1 MGSNNDGKELN
12 NNGAGEVNSDADFGS
27 PINARV
33 PFTNLSQVESDRA
46 IAKTLQQQE
55 RAYMMFKR
63 DRELAEDSLSTSTS
77 YGDGDYEEEEED
89 SDAEDDD
96 YDDEFDV
103 ESHISARR
111 EQIDGETNE
120 RDIERDE
127 AHDMAD
133 RMSALAGINDWE
145 IENLEEL
152 STNYEDTSEDVDPD
166 ELSYEELIAL
176 GEVVGTQSKGLS
188 SNIIS
193 SLPSIVF
200 RPASA
205 NDGNLDQC
213 AICQVDYEEGE
224 ALVNLPCKH
233 AYHLECIN
241 NWFQINK
248 VCPVCNKEVST
259 LNK

>member
-1 MGSNNDGKELN
+1 MHSPIFQSSTLFSPLSVFPNLLRSSSMGSNNDGKELN

-205 NDGNLDQC
+205 NDGNLDQ
-213 AICQVDYEEGE
+213 
-224 ALVNLPCKH
+224 
-233 AYHLECIN
+233 
-241 NWFQINK
+241 
-248 VCPVCNKEVST
+248 
-259 LNK
+259 